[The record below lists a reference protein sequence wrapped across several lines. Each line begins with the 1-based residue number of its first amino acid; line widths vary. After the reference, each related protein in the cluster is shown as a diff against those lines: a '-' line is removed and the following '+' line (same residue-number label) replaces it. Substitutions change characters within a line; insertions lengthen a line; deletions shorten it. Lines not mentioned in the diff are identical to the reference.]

1 MKRLMILGA
10 FGALLMLGAS
20 GCSLCG
26 EFFGC
31 GRAPRGC
38 RQQACGVSEPC
49 CVTESPCCDPCGG
62 GVPVVAAPC
71 SSCGR

>member
-10 FGALLMLGAS
+10 FGALLVLGTT
-20 GCSLCG
+20 
-26 EFFGC
+26 
-31 GRAPRGC
+31 GC
-38 RQQACGVSEPC
+38 RIGECWRSAWSPRCCSQQAVVVSDGC
-49 CVTESPCCDPCGG
+49 CESPCDSCGG